1 MSVDLVKEQ
10 IRKFLSTDNP
20 EVLAIKG
27 SWGVGKTYSW
37 EENIRALKDECKL
50 KSYSYVSLFGINSI
64 AELKQMT
71 FLNAIDT
78 KKIGDASNI
87 KSYSKKF
94 MSLMGNTKIPFIGQY
109 VGGTSSIISSVSQLA
124 MSKTIICFDDLE
136 RHSKGITIKDLMG
149 LVSFFKEQKDCKIVL
164 LLNEDAGDKTFEDY
178 KKYKE
183 KIVDRQLH
191 FEPTAE
197 QCFDIMI
204 TDDFEFKDFIRDC
217 CIGLDIKNKRVIKK
231 IVEHTKEFLTQ
242 VAPFDESIKKQV
254 IHSTI
259 VLSWCYYC
267 HGADEERIPEFAF
280 VNRLGLREKNDKL
293 GWTEE
298 ITGRWNL
305 TLNQYG
311 YGHSDEIDA
320 AVARGIEQGF
330 LDAEKLLPLCTQ
342 KQQEVEIQR
351 NSEKWNHAWNLF
363 HDSFSNNE
371 DKIALALEAGMKDIA
386 PNTSAAQYSQGVKLL
401 RDIGYIQKAN
411 ELIELFIESNQKNPE
426 ALDVDNSP
434 FEVKDPHFVERLRE
448 SYLKL
453 KPEPNVEEIL
463 ELRRGA
469 RSYNTSEAEVLA
481 KLTVEEIHD
490 LFMEFR
496 GEELTDYIRVFLL
509 LANSNKELEEKVH
522 QALAKIS
529 STSNLNKARMG
540 KFRM

>member
-27 SWGVGKTYSW
+27 CWGVGKTYSW

-78 KKIGDASNI
+78 KSIGDTPNI
-87 KSYSKKF
+87 KSYSKKLA
-94 MSLMGNTKIPFIGQY
+94 SLIGDTKIPFIGKY

-124 MSKTIICFDDLE
+124 MNKTIICFDDLE
-136 RHSKGITIKDLMG
+136 RHSKGITIKDFMG

-164 LLNEDAGDKTFEDY
+164 LLNEDAGDETFEDY

-204 TDDFEFKDFIRDC
+204 TDDFELKGFIRDC

-231 IVEHTKEFLTQ
+231 IVEHTKEFLALVTT
-242 VAPFDESIKKQV
+242 FDESIKKQV

-267 HGADEERIPEFAF
+267 HGADENRIPEFAF
-280 VNRLGLREKNDKL
+280 VNRLGSREKNDEL
-293 GWTEE
+293 GWNEETTE
-298 ITGRWNL
+298 RWNL

-311 YGHSDEIDA
+311 YRYTDEIDA

-351 NSEKWNHAWNLF
+351 TSKNWNHAWNLF

-371 DKIALALEAGMKDIA
+371 DEIALAFEAGMKDIA
-386 PNTSAAQYSQGVKLL
+386 PNASAAQYSQGVKLL
-401 RDIGYIQKAN
+401 REIGYAKIAD
-411 ELIELFIESNQKNPE
+411 ELTELFIESNKENPE

-434 FEVKDPHFVERLRE
+434 FEVKDSHFSERLRE
-448 SYLKL
+448 SYLEL
-453 KPEPNVEEIL
+453 KPEPTVEEIL
-463 ELRRGA
+463 ELRRGTQ
-469 RSYNTSEAEVLA
+469 SYNVPEAEILA
-481 KLTVEEIHD
+481 RLTVDEMYN
-490 LFMEFR
+490 LFMGFK
-496 GEELTDYIRVFLL
+496 GKDLKDYIRVFLL
-509 LANSNKELEEKVH
+509 IANSNEDLAEKVQ
-522 QALAKIS
+522 QALDRIS

-540 KFRM
+540 KFRV